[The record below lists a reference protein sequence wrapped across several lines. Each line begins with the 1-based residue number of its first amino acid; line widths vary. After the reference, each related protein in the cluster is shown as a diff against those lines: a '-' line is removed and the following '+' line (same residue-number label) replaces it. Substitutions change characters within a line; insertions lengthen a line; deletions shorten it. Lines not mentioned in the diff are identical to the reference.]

1 MKVLVTGGVG
11 YIGSHTSI
19 ELLAAG
25 HEVCIVDDLSNGKIE
40 VIERIN
46 RLSNQ
51 SLSFIKL
58 DIRDRTSLERTLS
71 KLQPDAVIHFAGL
84 KAVAES

>member
-46 RLSNQ
+46 RLSIN
-51 SLSFIKL
+51 
-58 DIRDRTSLERTLS
+58 
-71 KLQPDAVIHFAGL
+71 P
-84 KAVAES
+84 